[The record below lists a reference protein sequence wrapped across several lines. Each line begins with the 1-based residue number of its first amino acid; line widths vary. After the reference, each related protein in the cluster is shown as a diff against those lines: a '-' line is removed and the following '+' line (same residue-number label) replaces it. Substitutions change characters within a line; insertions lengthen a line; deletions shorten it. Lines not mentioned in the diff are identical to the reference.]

1 MSRCV
6 KERERGIGKIDS
18 NEISI
23 PANAKLCF
31 HFKEEI
37 RRRIGSSTFNFFL
50 FLLVWKKNFNG
61 ECFRFA
67 FKLFFI
73 RWIFCKNRNWK
84 LVEKDCLDAFWQNP
98 RLRRQNLVFF
108 EAASLLFGYN
118 EGFSCK
124 AEMNPFLVKT
134 FSKFGLLL
142 KSWFFSS
149 TQDRRIK
156 RPFPSAF

>member
-1 MSRCV
+1 MKFPFSQMRSFAFTSR
-6 KERERGIGKIDS
+6 KK
-18 NEISI
+18 
-23 PANAKLCF
+23 F
-31 HFKEEI
+31 EEELAAVL
-37 RRRIGSSTFNFFL
+37 STSFFSW
-50 FLLVWKKNFNG
+50 LVWKKNFNG

-73 RWIFCKNRNWK
+73 LWIFSKNRNWK

-108 EAASLLFGYN
+108 EAASLLFGSN

-134 FSKFGLLL
+134 FSKVGLLL
-142 KSWFFSS
+142 KSWFFSNS
-149 TQDRRIK
+149 QDRR
-156 RPFPSAF
+156 